1 MMGSP
6 KFLVALVLSVAV
18 ISCGVSAVPRGNN
31 NKIIV
36 IQIPVAFRVQLPHCS
51 KCKSND

>member
-36 IQIPVAFRVQLPHCS
+36 IPVAFRVQLPHCS